1 MKCQKLFILHA
12 QCSSYYL
19 FDDGRIAFQIASYQL
34 TFQQFISDIP
44 AIDK

>member
-1 MKCQKLFILHA
+1 MKCQKLFILRA

-19 FDDGRIAFQIASYQL
+19 FDDGRIAFQIASHQL